1 MCGKFTA
8 MASWREV
15 VEFSQHIRGK
25 PKGADGGDEDVTY
38 GVARALPVIVW
49 AREAR
54 KRLAIPMR
62 WGFPHPK
69 DWRRPQP
76 IHARSE
82 TIDMTRAFAEAFA
95 AGQRGI
101 VVFKTF
107 NEGEEVAKPSGK
119 TETVQWTVDPR
130 DGQPRGFAFLWQRF
144 EIPDLPQPMIA
155 CVMAT
160 VSANKLLRESILK
173 NDPDPRMPAILED
186 SDWATWL
193 GENDAAPEQAKEVLR
208 TMEGVNWQLAPE
220 PKKAKTGKNPAPDKP
235 RPASGL
241 F

>member
-15 VEFSQHIRGK
+15 VEFSQPLTGK
-25 PKGADGGDEDVTY
+25 PQGGDEEITY

-49 AREAR
+49 DREAGER
-54 KRLAIPMR
+54 RIVPMR

-82 TIDMTRAFAEAFA
+82 TIDTTRAFAEAFA
-95 AGQRGI
+95 TGQRGI

-107 NEGEEVAKPSGK
+107 NEGEEVVKPSGK
-119 TETVQWTVDPR
+119 TETVQWTIDPC
-130 DGQPRGFAFLWQRF
+130 DGQPRSFAFLWRRF
-144 EIPDLPQPMIA
+144 DIPDMPQPMLA
-155 CVMAT
+155 CVMVT
-160 VSANKLLRESILK
+160 VSTNKLLRESILK

-186 SDWATWL
+186 SDWPTWF
-193 GENDAAPEQAKEVLR
+193 GENEAAPEQAKAVLR

-220 PKKAKTGKNPAPDKP
+220 PKRARAGKKPAPW
-235 RPASGL
+235 
-241 F
+241 